1 MRNGDSYMEI
11 LENEELGKHS
21 TFKIG
26 GPAKYYAIPSGVDEV
41 KEAIEYARNKNLPY
55 LIIGKG
61 SNILFHDRGYDGV
74 VIEIGSKMQII
85 ERIDDLNIRAEAG
98 ASLSALSNYAANAS
112 LAGLEFAAGIPGT
125 VGGGVTMNAGA
136 YGGEI
141 VDCIQSATVLDK
153 DGNVRVLQANELD
166 LSYRSSIIQK
176 EDYIVL
182 DATFQLIPGDEND
195 IRATMRDYN
204 GRRRDKQP
212 LEYASAGS
220 TFKRPKDNFAGK
232 LIEDAGLKGY
242 SVGDAQVSEKH
253 CGFVVN
259 KGNATYSDVK
269 AVIEHVQK
277 VVKEQFDVEL
287 ETEVKIV

>member
-1 MRNGDSYMEI
+1 MEI

-26 GPAKYYAIPSGVDEV
+26 GPAKYYAIPSSVDEV
-41 KEAIEYARNKNLPY
+41 KEAIEYAKDKNLPY

-153 DGNVRVLQANELD
+153 DGNVRVLQVNELD

-269 AVIEHVQK
+269 AVIEYVQK

>member
-1 MRNGDSYMEI
+1 MEI

-26 GPAKYYAIPSGVDEV
+26 GPAKYYAIPSSVDEV
-41 KEAIEYARNKNLPY
+41 KEAIEYAKDKNLPY

-98 ASLSALSNYAANAS
+98 TSLSALSNYAANAS

-153 DGNVRVLQANELD
+153 DGNVRVLQVNELD

>member
-1 MRNGDSYMEI
+1 MEI